1 MKTKRDIS
9 TISYNTK
16 DFIYNVL
23 YELYKAHK
31 IAFFCGVC
39 HIGETLDDGTQEK
52 DHIHLFV
59 EPNEKLD
66 TMDLIELSKE
76 VDPVNP
82 DKPLKTIFWHYS
94 DWDNWLLYDMHD
106 KEYLR
111 LKLQK
116 RDYTYSYEDFFYS
129 DEDEFFER
137 YNKAL
142 HSSKISDMLRLPKL
156 LKDNSV
162 AELTALGYVRPEQ
175 ALTFKAYEELLSRG
189 KMELEHKRKHD

>member
-1 MKTKRDIS
+1 MITKRDIS
-9 TISYNTK
+9 TISYNTIP
-16 DFIYNVL
+16 FIDCMLKGL
-23 YELYKAHK
+23 YQAQI
-31 IAFFCGVC
+31 IAFYCGVQ
-39 HIGETLDDGTQEK
+39 HIGEILDDGTREK
-52 DHIHLFV
+52 NHLHIFV
-59 EPNEKLD
+59 EPNKKIN

-76 VDPVNP
+76 VDSRNP

-94 DWDNWLLYDMHD
+94 DWDNWLLYSLHD
-106 KEYLR
+106 REYLK

-116 RDYTYSYEDFFYS
+116 RDYVYTKDDFFYS

-137 YNKAL
+137 YNRAV

-175 ALTFKAYEELLSRG
+175 ALTYKAYEELLNRG
-189 KMELEHKRKHD
+189 KLELTHKRKHD